1 MIAIIKNVV
10 YFFIARKYLHIA
22 SAKMA
27 RIDIIEELHYDGR
40 VDESNKI
47 RFFSFS
53 DLISIHLRI
62 CVKT

>member
-10 YFFIARKYLHIA
+10 YFFIARKYYHIA
-22 SAKMA
+22 SARMA
-27 RIDIIEELHYDGR
+27 RTDVTEELHYDGR
-40 VDESNKI
+40 VDENNKI

>member
-1 MIAIIKNVV
+1 MITIIKNVL
-10 YFFIARKYLHIA
+10 YFFIARKYHHIA
-22 SAKMA
+22 SEKMA
-27 RIDIIEELHYDGR
+27 RIDVIEESHYDGR

-53 DLISIHLRI
+53 DLISIHLKI